1 MITNPTKSKIAEEM
15 IQVTI
20 CLTSIKQSLNSV
32 FPSGFFFGGGGGDY
46 KTKVKRDVL
55 SHKSKRLTSL
65 I

>member
-15 IQVTI
+15 IQLTI

-32 FPSGFFFGGGGGDY
+32 FPSGFFFFWNY
-46 KTKVKRDVL
+46 KTKEKRDVL

>member
-32 FPSGFFFGGGGGDY
+32 FPSGFFFFFWNY
-46 KTKVKRDVL
+46 KTKEKRDVL

>member
-15 IQVTI
+15 IQLTI

-32 FPSGFFFGGGGGDY
+32 FPSGFFFWNY
-46 KTKVKRDVL
+46 KTKEKRDVL